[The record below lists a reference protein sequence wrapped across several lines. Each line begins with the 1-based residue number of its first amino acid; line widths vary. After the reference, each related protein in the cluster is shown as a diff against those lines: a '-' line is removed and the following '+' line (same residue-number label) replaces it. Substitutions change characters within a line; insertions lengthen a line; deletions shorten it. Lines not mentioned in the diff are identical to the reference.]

1 MNRLATCF
9 GVLTL
14 ACLASQLAHADT
26 TFYFDPV
33 NTFSG
38 TAPSGSLT
46 ATFSDV
52 SNAMGSYVQLKI
64 DSTLA
69 AGENLDPNKALYFNI
84 NPVLDSILSDLK
96 FTLMANTGF
105 SQAANVLTAP
115 DAYKANGIGGYYDI
129 LFTYSSATKAFT
141 AGESQ
146 TYKITTSSGS
156 ISASSFNFI
165 STGGTPS
172 WLAAAHVQN
181 TPSGGGLSGWVGG
194 CPNASPSCSVQMS
207 EASTPVIL
215 ATDFGLSTA
224 LLAGV
229 FYFRKRA
236 VKVAA

>member
-1 MNRLATCF
+1 MNRLAACF
-9 GVLTL
+9 GVLAL
-14 ACLASQLAHADT
+14 ACFAAQVAHADT

-46 ATFSDV
+46 ATFSDLL
-52 SNAMGSYVQLKI
+52 GGGVQLKI

-84 NPVLDSILSDLK
+84 NPLLDSILSGLQ
-96 FTLMANTGF
+96 FTLIANTGF
-105 SQAANVLTAP
+105 SEAANVLTTP

-129 LFTYSSATKAFT
+129 LFTYSLATKAFT
-141 AGESQ
+141 GGESQ

-156 ISASSFNFI
+156 ISESSFNFI

-181 TPSGGGLSGWVGG
+181 TPSGGGLGGWVGG
-194 CPNASPSCSVQMS
+194 CPVASPGCAVQMS
-207 EASTPVIL
+207 EASTPVVM
-215 ATDFGLSTA
+215 ATDFGLTAA

-229 FYFRKRA
+229 FYFRRIRA
-236 VKVAA
+236 VKLLVA